1 MCSLFIRSLEIGGS
15 RVGSELTDI
24 FTGPSPSFALLPS
37 PSQDGYQSSRITS
50 PHFSVPTQKE
60 ECRGEGRIFPPLAF
74 LLSDNKI
81 FLIILPSFT
90 YISLART
97 RSHAHPWVNYYQ
109 QGSDS
114 QDWLKSIM
122 IHPLGLGTFPP
133 EQKPEVYQQE
143 RRGMVKKPAANSSYI
158 DRHNPS
164 CIQPIASPLTPF
176 ALLSKGKGREWRRGQ
191 QRLKKY
197 SKGVLGGR
205 VE

>member
-1 MCSLFIRSLEIGGS
+1 MRSLFIRSLEIGGP

-24 FTGPSPSFALLPS
+24 FTRPNPPLLCCPHHHKMATRAPGS
-37 PSQDGYQSSRITS
+37 HPHISVSQ
-50 PHFSVPTQKE
+50 PKKKNAAVKE
-60 ECRGEGRIFPPLAF
+60 GFFPPLAF

-81 FLIILPSFT
+81 FLIILQSFT

-97 RSHAHPWVNYYQ
+97 RSHAHPWVNHYQ

-122 IHPLGLGTFPP
+122 LHPLGLGTFPP

-143 RRGMVKKPAANSSYI
+143 RRGMVKKPEANSSYI
-158 DRHNPS
+158 DGHKPS

-176 ALLSKGKGREWRRGQ
+176 ALLSRGKGREWGRGQ

-197 SKGVLGGR
+197 SKGV
-205 VE
+205 